1 MKTRT
6 WVVIIALSLGAVVL
20 LQNMEVVSF
29 KIFFWEFTMSR
40 IIAFPLLIL
49 LGVIVG
55 FSLGKYARIGAKVGK
70 R

>member
-6 WVVIIALSLGAVVL
+6 WVVIIAISLGAVVL

-29 KIFFWEFTMSR
+29 KIFFWELTMSR

-49 LGVIVG
+49 LGIIVG
-55 FSLGKYARIGAKVGK
+55 FFLGKYARIGAQVGK